1 MAAGDIEQYHRMDPK
16 QRRRCRK
23 DAIKNQ
29 LVEESKGTAKWESK
43 RSAVATMLEAEAV
56 APKKPKVEGA

>member
-1 MAAGDIEQYHRMDPK
+1 MPADDIQMYHRMDPK

-29 LVEESKGTAKWESK
+29 LMEERKGTAKWEAK
-43 RSAVATMLEAEAV
+43 RSAIVTMEEAEA
-56 APKKPKVEGA
+56 AAAKKSKVEGA